1 MSGTAVW
8 VAAVGALLC
17 AAFLAV
23 VLRATR
29 PELAMGLSLTA
40 GVLVAGLV
48 LKELAPLAATLRR
61 MTALGGLAEGSF
73 SVVFRAAGVCLVTQ
87 LTADTCRD
95 AGESALAGKA
105 ELAGRLVL
113 LLMSLPLFEQI
124 LTLII
129 GVTGGQAVT
138 G

>member
-1 MSGTAVW
+1 MSGTAMC

-23 VLRATR
+23 VLRAQR
-29 PELAMGLSLTA
+29 PELALGLSLTA
-40 GVLVAGLV
+40 GILVLGLV
-48 LKELAPLAATLRR
+48 LGELAPLAATLRR
-61 MTALGGLAEGSF
+61 MTAWGGLADSSF
-73 SVVFRAAGVCLVTQ
+73 SVVLRAAGVCLVTQ

-105 ELAGRLVL
+105 ELAGRFVL

-129 GVTGGQAVT
+129 GVADGQAVT

>member
-1 MSGTAVW
+1 MSGTAMW

-23 VLRATR
+23 VLRAQR
-29 PELAMGLSLTA
+29 PELALGLSLTA
-40 GVLVAGLV
+40 GILVLGLV
-48 LKELAPLAATLRR
+48 LGELAPLAATLRR
-61 MTALGGLAEGSF
+61 MTALGGLADSSF
-73 SVVFRAAGVCLVTQ
+73 SVVLRAAGVCLVTQ

-105 ELAGRLVL
+105 ELAGRFVL

-129 GVTGGQAVT
+129 GVADGQAVT

>member
-23 VLRATR
+23 VLRTTR